1 MEEGAK
7 MELGSGK
14 PLHNSTDNCYGQ
26 MIFDVF
32 SSVCT
37 TLPHHS
43 GVGSQKR
50 KSDQVPNLE
59 EEIYLEWLKLWS
71 EKSLYHWI
79 RMRAH
84 HVYKYEAAENM
95 EQI

>member
-14 PLHNSTDNCYGQ
+14 PLHNSTDNCYDQ

-43 GVGSQKR
+43 GVGSPEKKIGSNAKFR
-50 KSDQVPNLE
+50 RRNLFGVAGTLVRE
-59 EEIYLEWLKLWS
+59 EPI
-71 EKSLYHWI
+71 SLD
-79 RMRAH
+79 
-84 HVYKYEAAENM
+84 
-95 EQI
+95 